1 MVKCGEGV
9 VIVYCV
15 SSRLFVNN
23 HNEVKLGVTLKCS
36 VILHMHL
43 ITIIIIILIIIII
56 TIANS
61 RFCKTRLDYS
71 LLKIMYNIKEII
83 CRTLKNLNILGRTR
97 PVSHSSPAEAS
108 SISCP
113 SSV

>member
-1 MVKCGEGV
+1 VVKCGEGM

-23 HNEVKLGVTLKCS
+23 HNEVKHGVTLRCS

-43 ITIIIIILIIIII
+43 ITIIIIII